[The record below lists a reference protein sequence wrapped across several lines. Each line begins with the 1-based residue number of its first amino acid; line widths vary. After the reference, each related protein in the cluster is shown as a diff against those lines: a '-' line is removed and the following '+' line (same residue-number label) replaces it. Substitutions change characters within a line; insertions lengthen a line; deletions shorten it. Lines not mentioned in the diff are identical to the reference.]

1 MKPLAVQKRVGGP
14 FDWWPEVALRGR
26 STQQEAP
33 LVHATAMCSHD
44 SLHWLSKLSTTL
56 LADFWPEVPFQHEE
70 NLPRE
75 RKRES
80 TLRGNKWQRVSGGLG
95 FYCLRSF
102 GLSLPC
108 GVAQWM
114 CIVAFYGAWF
124 ISAWIIITTT
134 RGIFNKTLFDGKCS
148 HTKHLSQAKE
158 TSGVFIKA
166 LPSEICFHRKPPSET
181 GFERRCVIWESRLP
195 ICFLPSDPWL
205 FDYMVMTLYWVG

>member
-1 MKPLAVQKRVGGP
+1 MIESITPSKYRLLFALAIPVEKGNLGPRHCGAGETIGCAKLVGGP

-95 FYCLRSF
+95 FI
-102 GLSLPC
+102 
-108 GVAQWM
+108 AW
-114 CIVAFYGAWF
+114 GA
-124 ISAWIIITTT
+124 SAWA
-134 RGIFNKTLFDGKCS
+134 CP
-148 HTKHLSQAKE
+148 A
-158 TSGVFIKA
+158 A
-166 LPSEICFHRKPPSET
+166 LPS
-181 GFERRCVIWESRLP
+181 GCVLWHFMEHG
-195 ICFLPSDPWL
+195 
-205 FDYMVMTLYWVG
+205 LYQHGLL